1 MLDEEE
7 EKRLRVMSTREEKSQ
22 AREKRG
28 SLVEATRNSS
38 HTRDAKLLLS
48 DEVIS
53 KISKENKEKR
63 LRVEKAKNYEK
74 QSIQKIL
81 QNSIEKTRKV
91 SFSKKQIS
99 LFYEFT

>member
-1 MLDEEE
+1 M
-7 EKRLRVMSTREEKSQ
+7 RSTREEKQ
-22 AREKRG
+22 QQKEKRA
-28 SLVEATRNSS
+28 SLVEATKSSS

-53 KISKENKEKR
+53 KISKENEKKR
-63 LRVEKAKNYEK
+63 LKVEKAKNNEK

-91 SFSKKQIS
+91 SFSKNKIIS
-99 LFYEFT
+99 HFYECI